1 MMVFPRQENAMWTC
15 RHCGM
20 SVPSQAIEPEEDS
33 EGYYFVCPGCEGRN
47 SLMNAGDDDQES
59 EAGLFQPDV

>member
-1 MMVFPRQENAMWTC
+1 MWTC